1 MSSKFVRIMCVLVIV
16 VCSVASVG
24 LSTLLASA
32 ASRAKLAYTDR
43 VEEGQPPEVAL
54 GIALGAFR
62 GIFVN
67 FLWMRANDLK
77 QAAKYYELNQLAE
90 AITRLQPRF
99 PRVWVFHAWNLA
111 YNISVG
117 TNTRTERW
125 YWVNAGIALL
135 RDRAIPANPNDLLL
149 HKELAWIFLHK
160 IQGVTDDSNRYY
172 KMKVAEEWHSLLGA
186 PPVGDPKDRSRSGA
200 IARAAA
206 FLAPIEAAPTQ
217 LSDVIA
223 QTPSVRT
230 LVDRIKKEVGEPAAI
245 GEDREAGPDQIRILL
260 RRHAMI
266 VAMQKSSASK
276 RAAQSMGERTRS
288 LMSLMDDPALKD
300 AWDAYLAFA
309 RRYMIERVYHMSV
322 SDMVRFVQKYGPI
335 DWRNPAAH
343 ALYWSATGVE
353 RGLLRVTDRNRR
365 DYDFTNTDR
374 LVIQS
379 VQELYRSG
387 RLFFDYF
394 AFNLNLGSTY
404 IAIPDPSFA
413 QTYADLMEEIDKR
426 STFDGKERAYSMY
439 AAGYENF
446 FIDVIMYF
454 YRMGM
459 RDVAERY
466 YRSLAVWDRVNTN
479 DPNRAEKYAKEL
491 DEWVIGQIADRQRS
505 PNVAVQEVAAALIG
519 AYAYGLLGGEMQVFD
534 ANMKYAAQAHA
545 YFMTHQRRLS
555 ASDPVNARM
564 DVMEPDFRIHAGI
577 VFAQFMT
584 NLTLDQAAAAYQAAP
599 DDLKRYSY
607 DIASEAF
614 RDPENKDLAVNGEK
628 FDLVFGEPAGMAEH
642 RRMLE
647 NYFKAKQERLNLQV
661 EQK

>member
-1 MSSKFVRIMCVLVIV
+1 MSGKLIRFVCAGVLVLGAG
-16 VCSVASVG
+16 ASIG
-24 LSTLLASA
+24 LSTMLASQ

-54 GIALGAFR
+54 GIAMGAFR

-67 FLWMRANDLK
+67 FLWIRANDLK
-77 QAAKYYELNQLAE
+77 QEGKFYELNQLAE

-125 YWVNAGIALL
+125 YWVNAGISLL
-135 RDRAIPANPNDLLL
+135 RDRAIQANPNDLLL

-172 KMKVAEEWHSLLGA
+172 KMRVAEEWQSLLGQ
-186 PPVGDPKDRSRSGA
+186 PPQADPKSRSRDAA
-200 IARAAA
+200 IERAAE
-206 FLAPIEAAPTQ
+206 FLAPIAAAPTD

-230 LVDRIKKEVGEPAAI
+230 LVDRLRAEVGDHAAI
-245 GEDREAGPDQIRILL
+245 GEDREAGPDQVRALL
-260 RRHAMI
+260 RRYEMI
-266 VAMQKSSASK
+266 RSMQRSTTGK
-276 RAAQSMGERTRS
+276 RAQSSMGARTKAM
-288 LMSLMDDPALKD
+288 LELTQDPALAQ

-309 RRYMIERVYHMSV
+309 RRYMLERVYHMSV
-322 SDMVRFVQKYGPI
+322 ADMVRFVRKYGPI

-343 ALYWSATGVE
+343 ALYWSAAGVE
-353 RGLLRVTDRNRR
+353 KALLRVTDVNRK
-365 DYDFTNTDR
+365 DFDFVNTDR

-394 AFNLNLGSTY
+394 SFNLDLGSTY
-404 IAIPDPSFA
+404 IAIPDPNFA
-413 QTYADLMEEIDKR
+413 QTYADLMEDIDKR
-426 STFDGKERAYSMY
+426 SDFDGKERAYSMY

-446 FIDVIMYF
+446 FIDVILYF

-459 RDVAERY
+459 MDVANKY
-466 YRSLAVWDRVNTN
+466 YRQLAVWPGANLN
-479 DPNRAEKYAKEL
+479 DPQRAEKYSKEL
-491 DEWVIGQIADRQRS
+491 DEWVLGQIADRQRS

-519 AYAYGLLGGEMQVFD
+519 AFSYGLLGGDMQTFD
-534 ANMKYAAQAHA
+534 ANMKYASQAHA
-545 YFMTHQRRLS
+545 YFMLNQRRLS
-555 ASDPVNARM
+555 ASDPANARM
-564 DVMEPDFRIHAGI
+564 DVMEPDFRLHAGI

-584 NLTLDQAAAAYQAAP
+584 NLTLEQAAAAYQAAP
-599 DDLKRYSY
+599 EDLKRYAY
-607 DIASEAF
+607 DFVAQAF
-614 RDPENKDLAVNGEK
+614 RDPEKPELAANGEK
-628 FDLVFGEPAGMAEH
+628 FDLVFGEPPNMVQH
-642 RRMLE
+642 RAMLE
-647 NYFKAKQERLNLQV
+647 AHFKQKQERLKLQV

>member
-1 MSSKFVRIMCVLVIV
+1 
-16 VCSVASVG
+16 
-24 LSTLLASA
+24 
-32 ASRAKLAYTDR
+32 
-43 VEEGQPPEVAL
+43 
-54 GIALGAFR
+54 
-62 GIFVN
+62 
-67 FLWMRANDLK
+67 
-77 QAAKYYELNQLAE
+77 
-90 AITRLQPRF
+90 
-99 PRVWVFHAWNLA
+99 
-111 YNISVG
+111 
-117 TNTRTERW
+117 
-125 YWVNAGIALL
+125 
-135 RDRAIPANPNDLLL
+135 
-149 HKELAWIFLHK
+149 
-160 IQGVTDDSNRYY
+160 
-172 KMKVAEEWHSLLGA
+172 
-186 PPVGDPKDRSRSGA
+186 
-200 IARAAA
+200 
-206 FLAPIEAAPTQ
+206 
-217 LSDVIA
+217 
-223 QTPSVRT
+223 
-230 LVDRIKKEVGEPAAI
+230 
-245 GEDREAGPDQIRILL
+245 
-260 RRHAMI
+260 MI

-426 STFDGKERAYSMY
+426 SAFDGKERAYSMY

-607 DIASEAF
+607 DIVSEAF

-628 FDLVFGEPAGMAEH
+628 FELVFGEPSGMADH

-647 NYFKAKQERLNLQV
+647 NYFKAKQERLDLQV

>member
-1 MSSKFVRIMCVLVIV
+1 MCVLVIV
-16 VCSVASVG
+16 LCSVASVG

-186 PPVGDPKDRSRSGA
+186 PPAADPKERGRAAA
-200 IARAAA
+200 IERAAA

-245 GEDREAGPDQIRILL
+245 GEDREAGPDQIRVLL

-426 STFDGKERAYSMY
+426 SAFDGKERAYSMY

-607 DIASEAF
+607 DIVSEAF

-628 FDLVFGEPAGMAEH
+628 FELVFGEPAGMVDH

-647 NYFKAKQERLNLQV
+647 NYFTAKQERLDLQV

>member
-1 MSSKFVRIMCVLVIV
+1 MSGRLVRIVCAGVLVLGAG
-16 VCSVASVG
+16 ASIG
-24 LSTLLASA
+24 LSTLLASQ

-54 GIALGAFR
+54 GIAMGAFR

-67 FLWMRANDLK
+67 FLWIRANDLK
-77 QAAKYYELNQLAE
+77 QEGKFYELNQLAE

-125 YWVNAGIALL
+125 YWVNAGISLL
-135 RDRAIPANPNDLLL
+135 RDRAIQANPNDLLL

-172 KMKVAEEWHSLLGA
+172 KMRVAEEWQSLLG
-186 PPVGDPKDRSRSGA
+186 PPPQADPRSRTREAA
-200 IARAAA
+200 IERAVE
-206 FLAPIEAAPTQ
+206 FLAPIAAAPTN
-217 LSDVIA
+217 LADVIA

-230 LVDRIKKEVGEPAAI
+230 LVDRIKAEVGEPAAI
-245 GEDREAGPDQIRILL
+245 GEDREAGPEQIRVML
-260 RRHAMI
+260 RRYEMI
-266 VAMQKSSASK
+266 RAMQRSTTAK
-276 RAAQSMGERTRS
+276 RAEQRMGERSKALLNLVR
-288 LMSLMDDPALKD
+288 DPDLAK

-309 RRYMIERVYHMSV
+309 RRYMLERAYHMSV
-322 SDMVRFVQKYGPI
+322 SDMVRFVRKYGPI

-353 RGLLRVTDRNRR
+353 KALLRVTDVNRK
-365 DYDFTNTDR
+365 DFDFVNTDR

-387 RLFFDYF
+387 RIYFDYF
-394 AFNLNLGSTY
+394 SFNLDLDSTY
-404 IAIPDPSFA
+404 IAIPDPNFA
-413 QTYADLMEEIDKR
+413 QSYADLMEEIDKR
-426 STFDGKERAYSMY
+426 SDFDGKERAYSMY

-446 FIDVIMYF
+446 FIDVILYF

-459 RDVAERY
+459 MDVANKY
-466 YRSLAVWDRVNTN
+466 YRQLAVWPGANLN
-479 DPNRAEKYAKEL
+479 DPQRTEKFSKEL
-491 DEWVIGQIADRQRS
+491 DEWARGQIADRQRS

-519 AYAYGLLGGEMQVFD
+519 AYAYGLLGGDPGLFD

-545 YFMTHQRRLS
+545 FFMINQRRLS
-555 ASDPVNARM
+555 ASDPTNARM
-564 DVMEPDFRIHAGI
+564 DVMEPDFRVHSGI
-577 VFAQFMT
+577 VFAQFISG
-584 NLTLDQAAAAYQAAP
+584 LSLEQAASAYQAAP
-599 DDLKRYSY
+599 EDLRRYAY
-607 DIASEAF
+607 DFVGEAF
-614 RDPENKDLAVNGEK
+614 RDPEKPELAINGEQ
-628 FDLVFGEPAGMAEH
+628 FGLVFGEPSRMAEH
-642 RRMLE
+642 RAMIQEHFRQ
-647 NYFKAKQERLNLQV
+647 KQERLKLQV

>member
-16 VCSVASVG
+16 LCSVASVG

-186 PPVGDPKDRSRSGA
+186 PPAADPKERGRAAA
-200 IARAAA
+200 IERAAA
-206 FLAPIEAAPTQ
+206 FLGPIEAAPTQ

-245 GEDREAGPDQIRILL
+245 GEDREAGPDQIRVLL

-387 RLFFDYF
+387 RLFFDYV

-426 STFDGKERAYSMY
+426 SAFDGKERAYSMY

-607 DIASEAF
+607 DIVSEAF

-628 FDLVFGEPAGMAEH
+628 FELVFGEPSGMADH

-647 NYFKAKQERLNLQV
+647 NYFKAKQERLDLQV

>member
-1 MSSKFVRIMCVLVIV
+1 MSSRFIRIACVLVIV
-16 VCSVASVG
+16 LCSVASVG
-24 LSTLLASA
+24 LSTLLAST

-43 VEEGQPPEVAL
+43 VEEGQPPEVAI

-125 YWVNAGIALL
+125 YWVNAGISLL

-186 PPVGDPKDRSRSGA
+186 PPPADPKDRSRSSA
-200 IARAAA
+200 IARAVA
-206 FLAPIEAAPTQ
+206 FLAPIESAPTQ

-276 RAAQSMGERTRS
+276 RAAQSMGERTKA
-288 LMSLMDDPALKD
+288 LLAIMEDPALKD

-309 RRYMIERVYHMSV
+309 RRYMLERVYHMSV
-322 SDMVRFVQKYGPI
+322 SDMVRYVQKYGPI

-343 ALYWSATGVE
+343 SLYWSANGVE
-353 RGLLRVTDRNRR
+353 KGLLRVTAQNRK

-404 IAIPDPSFA
+404 IAIPDPAFA
-413 QTYADLMEEIDKR
+413 QTYADLMDEIDRR
-426 STFDGKERAYSMY
+426 SDFDGKERAYSMY

-446 FIDVIMYF
+446 FIDVILYF

-459 RDVAERY
+459 MDVANKY
-466 YRSLAVWDRVNTN
+466 YRQLAVWPGANLN
-479 DPNRAEKYAKEL
+479 DPQRSEKFSKDL
-491 DEWVIGQIADRQRS
+491 DEWVLGQIADRQRS

-545 YFMTHQRRLS
+545 YFMTYQRRLS
-555 ASDPVNARM
+555 ASDPANARM

-577 VFAQFMT
+577 IFAQFMT

-607 DIASEAF
+607 DIVSESF
-614 RDPENKDLAVNGEK
+614 RDSENKDLAVNGEK
-628 FDLVFGEPAGMAEH
+628 FSIVFGEPAGMAEH
-642 RRMLE
+642 RKMLE
-647 NYFKAKQERLNLQV
+647 NYFRAKQERLNLQV

>member
-1 MSSKFVRIMCVLVIV
+1 MTSKFIRIVCVLVIV
-16 VCSVASVG
+16 LCSIGSVA
-24 LSTLLASA
+24 LSTLLASS

-67 FLWMRANDLK
+67 FLWIRANDLK

-125 YWVNAGIALL
+125 YWVNAGISLL

-172 KMKVAEEWHSLLGA
+172 KMRVAEEWQSLLGA
-186 PPVGDPKDRSRSGA
+186 PPPTDPRDRSRTGA
-200 IARAAA
+200 IERAAA
-206 FLAPIEAAPTQ
+206 FLTPIEAAPTQ
-217 LSDVIA
+217 LSDVVA
-223 QTPSVRT
+223 QTPAVRT
-230 LVDRIKKEVGEPAAI
+230 LVNRIKSEVGEPAAI

-260 RRHAMI
+260 RRYEMI
-266 VAMQKSSASK
+266 RAMQKSSASK
-276 RAAQSMGERTRS
+276 RAAQSMGERTKA
-288 LMSLMDDPALKD
+288 LLALIDDPALKE

-322 SDMVRFVQKYGPI
+322 SDMVRFVRKYGPI

-343 ALYWSATGVE
+343 SLYWSAVGVE
-353 RGLLRVTDRNRR
+353 RGLLRVTDRNRK

-394 AFNLNLGSTY
+394 AFNLNLGTTY

-413 QTYADLMEEIDKR
+413 QTYADLMDEIDRR
-426 STFDGKERAYSMY
+426 SDFDGKERAYSMY

-446 FIDVIMYF
+446 FIDVILYF

-459 RDVAERY
+459 MDVANRY
-466 YRSLAVWDRVNTN
+466 YRQLAVWPGANLN
-479 DPNRAEKYAKEL
+479 DPQRAEKYAKEL
-491 DEWVIGQIADRQRS
+491 DEWVLGQIADRQRS

-519 AYAYGLLGGEMQVFD
+519 AYAYGLLGGEMQLFD

-555 ASDPVNARM
+555 ASDPSNARM
-564 DVMEPDFRIHAGI
+564 DVMEPDFRVHAGI

-607 DIASEAF
+607 DFVSESF
-614 RDPENKDLAVNGEK
+614 RDTENKDLAVNGER

-647 NYFKAKQERLNLQV
+647 NHFRAKQERLKLQV

>member
-1 MSSKFVRIMCVLVIV
+1 MCVLVIV
-16 VCSVASVG
+16 LCSVASVG

-186 PPVGDPKDRSRSGA
+186 PPAADPKERGRAAA
-200 IARAAA
+200 IERAAA

-245 GEDREAGPDQIRILL
+245 GEDREAGPDQIRVLL

-426 STFDGKERAYSMY
+426 SAFDGKERAYSMY

-607 DIASEAF
+607 DIVSEAF

-628 FDLVFGEPAGMAEH
+628 FELVFGEPAGMVDH

-647 NYFKAKQERLNLQV
+647 NYFKAKQERLDLQV

>member
-1 MSSKFVRIMCVLVIV
+1 MSGRLIRYVCVAIIV
-16 VCSVASVG
+16 LCAAASIG
-24 LSTLLASA
+24 LSTLLASLG
-32 ASRAKLAYTDR
+32 SRAKLAYTDR

-54 GIALGAFR
+54 GIAMGAFR

-67 FLWMRANDLK
+67 FLWIRANDLK
-77 QAAKYYELNQLAE
+77 QEGKFYELNQLAE

-135 RDRAIPANPNDLLL
+135 RDRAIQANPNDLLL

-172 KMKVAEEWHSLLGA
+172 KMRVAEEWQSLLG
-186 PPVGDPKDRSRSGA
+186 PPPPMDPKSRGREAA
-200 IARAAA
+200 IERAAA
-206 FLAPIEAAPTQ
+206 FLAPIAAAPTQ
-217 LSDVIA
+217 ISDLVE
-223 QTPSVRT
+223 QTPAVRT
-230 LVDRIKKEVGEPAAI
+230 LLDRIEAEVGEHAAI

-260 RRHAMI
+260 RRYEMI
-266 VAMQKSSASK
+266 RAMQRSTTGK
-276 RAAQSMGERTRS
+276 RAQASMGARTKALLS
-288 LMSLMDDPALKD
+288 LVQDPTLAP

-309 RRYMIERVYHMSV
+309 RRHMLERVYHMSV
-322 SDMVRFVQKYGPI
+322 ADMIRFVRKYGPI
-335 DWRNPAAH
+335 DWRNPTAH
-343 ALYWSATGVE
+343 SLYWSAVGVE
-353 RGLLRVTDRNRR
+353 KALLRVTDINRK

-387 RLFFDYF
+387 RIFFDYF
-394 AFNLNLGSTY
+394 SFNLDLGSTY
-404 IAIPDPSFA
+404 IAIPDPHFA
-413 QTYADLMEEIDKR
+413 QSYADLMDEIDKR
-426 STFDGKERAYSMY
+426 SDFDGKERAYSMY

-446 FIDVIMYF
+446 FIDVILYF

-459 RDVAERY
+459 MDVANKY
-466 YRSLAVWDRVNTN
+466 YKQLAVWPGANLN
-479 DPNRAEKYAKEL
+479 DPQRAEKFSKEL
-491 DEWVIGQIADRQRS
+491 DEWALGQIADRQRS

-519 AYAYGLLGGEMQVFD
+519 AYSYGLLGGDMALFD
-534 ANMKYAAQAHA
+534 ANMKYAAQAHG
-545 YFMTHQRRLS
+545 YFMLHQRRLS
-555 ASDPVNARM
+555 ASDPSNARM

-584 NLTLDQAAAAYQAAP
+584 NLSMDQSAAVYQAAP
-599 DDLKRYSY
+599 DDLRLYAY
-607 DIASEAF
+607 DLVSEAF
-614 RDPENKDLAVNGEK
+614 RDPEKPELAANGEK
-628 FDLVFGEPAGMAEH
+628 FDLVFGEPPGLPQH
-642 RRMLE
+642 RAMLE
-647 NYFKAKQERLNLQV
+647 AHFKQKQERLKLQV

>member
-1 MSSKFVRIMCVLVIV
+1 MTSKFIRIVCVLVIV
-16 VCSVASVG
+16 LCSIGSVA
-24 LSTLLASA
+24 LSTLLASS

-67 FLWMRANDLK
+67 FLWIRANDLK

-125 YWVNAGIALL
+125 YWVNAGISLL

-172 KMKVAEEWHSLLGA
+172 KMRVAEEWQSLLGA
-186 PPVGDPKDRSRSGA
+186 PPAADPQDRSRAGA

-206 FLAPIEAAPTQ
+206 FLAPIEASPTQ

-230 LVDRIKKEVGEPAAI
+230 LVDRIKAEVGEPAAI

-260 RRHAMI
+260 RRYEMI
-266 VAMQKSSASK
+266 RAMQKSSASK
-276 RAAQSMGERTRS
+276 RASQSMGERTKA
-288 LMSLMDDPALKD
+288 LMALIDDPALKE

-322 SDMVRFVQKYGPI
+322 SDMARFVQKYGPI

-343 ALYWSATGVE
+343 SLYWSAVGVE
-353 RGLLRVTDRNRR
+353 RALLRVTDRNRK

-394 AFNLNLGSTY
+394 AFNLNLGTTY

-413 QTYADLMEEIDKR
+413 QTYADLMDEIDRR
-426 STFDGKERAYSMY
+426 SDFDGKERAYSMY

-446 FIDVIMYF
+446 FIDVILYF

-459 RDVAERY
+459 MDVANRY
-466 YRSLAVWDRVNTN
+466 YRQLAVWPGANLN
-479 DPNRAEKYAKEL
+479 DPQRSEKFSKEL
-491 DEWVIGQIADRQRS
+491 DEWVLGQIADRQRS

-534 ANMKYAAQAHA
+534 ANMKYAAQAHGF
-545 YFMTHQRRLS
+545 FMTHQRRLS
-555 ASDPVNARM
+555 ASDPTNARM
-564 DVMEPDFRIHAGI
+564 DVMEPDFRIHAGV

-607 DIASEAF
+607 DIVSEAF
-614 RDPENKDLAVNGEK
+614 RDTENKDLAVNGEK
-628 FDLVFGEPAGMAEH
+628 FDLVFGEPAGMADH
-642 RRMLE
+642 RKMLE
-647 NYFKAKQERLNLQV
+647 NYFKAKQDRLKLQV

>member
-16 VCSVASVG
+16 LCSVASVG

-186 PPVGDPKDRSRSGA
+186 PPAADPKERGRAAA
-200 IARAAA
+200 IERAAA

-245 GEDREAGPDQIRILL
+245 GEDREAGPDQIRVLL

-426 STFDGKERAYSMY
+426 SAFDGKERAYSMY

-607 DIASEAF
+607 DIVSEAF

-628 FDLVFGEPAGMAEH
+628 FELVFGEPAGMVDH

-647 NYFKAKQERLNLQV
+647 NYFKAKQERLDLQV